1 MRILTIF
8 FLIVLSFP
16 ADSLAQVS
24 PADSIQKP
32 PDQDKSRK
40 FEALFFDGIKEKA
53 VENYD
58 KAISIFNKCKELK
71 PSEGIV
77 YVELAKCHSALKD
90 LLNAEKNYKL
100 ALEHLPEKR
109 HKFVL
114 IELYDQYKQ
123 QKDPL
128 EALGIA
134 SKLNE
139 DPYYQLESV
148 KINQLLGRFD
158 EALQELNE
166 LEKEHPFYAEFHKY
180 RYEIYSER
188 ERPDEAIA
196 FYEGKTKNQP
206 ENVWNYCKLIEFLMM
221 DGQAEK
227 ALKTADKLDAKKT
240 GNAQAWLCLSKFY
253 IEADKKDK
261 ATSYVKK
268 ILSDKFISE
277 KAKFK
282 TLEEYRAYVGE
293 HPELQSELLSMLN
306 DALEMEKSAASNLEN
321 ARYYEDKDPEK
332 GLAFYRS
339 ALEDQPNN
347 FKLLKKVALMELEQG
362 NLKRAVKV
370 AQQARSLFPGQAVFY
385 YVAGKAKLGSK
396 EYQQAITDL
405 KEALSYLYD
414 DKMLEKN
421 IKQAL
426 AKAYQALGNEDKANE
441 LLKEVSNIPEQ

>member
-1 MRILTIF
+1 MRTLTIF
-8 FLIVLSFP
+8 LLIALCLP
-16 ADSLAQVS
+16 ADSLAQGS
-24 PADSIQKP
+24 PADSIQKSP
-32 PDQDKSRK
+32 KQDETRK
-40 FEALFFDGIKEKA
+40 FEALFFDGIREKA

-58 KAISIFNKCKELK
+58 KAISIFNKCKDLK
-71 PSEGIV
+71 SSEGIV
-77 YVELAKCHSALKD
+77 YVELAKCYTARKD
-90 LLNAEKNYKL
+90 LSNAEKNYKL

-114 IELYDQYKQ
+114 IELYGLYKQ
-123 QKDPL
+123 QKKPL

-134 SKLNE
+134 RKLNE

-180 RYEIYSER
+180 RYEIYSEM

-196 FYEGKTKNQP
+196 FYEGKTKSQP

-221 DGQAEK
+221 DGKADK
-227 ALKTADKLDAKKT
+227 ALQTADQLDAKRT
-240 GNAQAWLCLSKFY
+240 GNAQTWLCLSKFY
-253 IEADKKDK
+253 MEADKKEK

-268 ILSDKFISE
+268 ILSDKFIDE

-321 ARYYEDKDPEK
+321 ARYYEDKDPQK
-332 GLAFYRS
+332 GLKFYRS

-347 FKLLKKVALMELEQG
+347 FKLLKKVALMELEQD
-362 NLKRAVKV
+362 NLKRAAKV

-414 DKMLEKN
+414 DKVLEKK

-426 AKAYQALGNEDKANE
+426 AKAYQASGNEEKANE